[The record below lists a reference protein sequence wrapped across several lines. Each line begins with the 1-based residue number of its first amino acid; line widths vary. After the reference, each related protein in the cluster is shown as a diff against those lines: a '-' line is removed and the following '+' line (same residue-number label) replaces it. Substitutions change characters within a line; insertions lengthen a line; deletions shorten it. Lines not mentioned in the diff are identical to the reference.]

1 MRAQNYTS
9 LPSVTNLLS
18 KSCLCSDFK
27 DSPMEHFSNNCEE
40 FDEDMY
46 DELEEVFSDHLRM
59 KERLQKTLY
68 AGGFD
73 DLDDLPDHPPLALTG
88 LALELFSKAVPN
100 YGLDILDMDF
110 VSTTSEAARISPCAM
125 IIAMIYLER
134 LQIKNSEYLENVSP
148 PGLFV
153 VTMLVA
159 SKFLFEDEEDIVT
172 NQMWAEVLNL
182 DVKELN
188 KLEHDFLSAIDWRVF
203 VNEPEYSCYLN
214 VVEKLIAVK
223 QSSLRNWASYSDI
236 NVIVQSEAFRKL
248 FNIFLK
254 KFLKMTVLWTL
265 GYVATAVILYCTGL
279 TLQKLKSERLLS
291 QDFMVQNN
299 TIDLQTS
306 VQSSVDK
313 THVSD
318 QVSSNIETSG
328 QDSTQPLFLILE
340 HRDNLFGHV
349 NQNRN
354 NYSYCLVA
362 FKKKSSTYKIKT
374 RPFSPS
380 RLEISS
386 GDYFTRK
393 TNVLNDTF
401 AERVARLK
409 IRQECIPVLLR

>member
-214 VVEKLIAVK
+214 VVEKL
-223 QSSLRNWASYSDI
+223 
-236 NVIVQSEAFRKL
+236 
-248 FNIFLK
+248 
-254 KFLKMTVLWTL
+254 
-265 GYVATAVILYCTGL
+265 
-279 TLQKLKSERLLS
+279 
-291 QDFMVQNN
+291 
-299 TIDLQTS
+299 
-306 VQSSVDK
+306 
-313 THVSD
+313 
-318 QVSSNIETSG
+318 
-328 QDSTQPLFLILE
+328 
-340 HRDNLFGHV
+340 
-349 NQNRN
+349 
-354 NYSYCLVA
+354 
-362 FKKKSSTYKIKT
+362 
-374 RPFSPS
+374 
-380 RLEISS
+380 
-386 GDYFTRK
+386 
-393 TNVLNDTF
+393 
-401 AERVARLK
+401 
-409 IRQECIPVLLR
+409 